1 MVFKY
6 CFFIFVIVCFN
17 LKKNENMG
25 FYNKVKW
32 VLGILMIFI
41 LIIAT
46 NLIDR
51 NNFVRIK
58 DSLETIYKDRLI
70 AKDLIFEISKAVQE
84 KELAAAKLDSVFFL
98 NRNKKVN
105 IDIETAIA
113 AFEETK
119 LTVKEA
125 KVFNDFK
132 NNIAVLKK
140 SEVLKPFKD
149 NSYNNQLLKVKK
161 NLYDLS
167 KIQMNEGKKQMDV
180 SKRAIDSIELFTQ
193 LEIYA
198 LIFLGIIVQVIVIYN
213 PKEK

>member
-1 MVFKY
+1 
-6 CFFIFVIVCFN
+6 
-17 LKKNENMG
+17 MG
-25 FYNKVKW
+25 FYTKVKW
-32 VLGILMIFI
+32 ILGILMIFI

-167 KIQMNEGKKQMDV
+167 KIQMNEGKKQMSI

>member
-1 MVFKY
+1 
-6 CFFIFVIVCFN
+6 
-17 LKKNENMG
+17 MG
-25 FYNKVKW
+25 FYTKVKW
-32 VLGILMIFI
+32 ILGILMIFI

-58 DSLETIYKDRLI
+58 DSLENIYEDRLI

>member
-1 MVFKY
+1 
-6 CFFIFVIVCFN
+6 
-17 LKKNENMG
+17 MG

-32 VLGILMIFI
+32 ILGILMIFI

-98 NRNKKVN
+98 NRNKQVN
-105 IDIETAIA
+105 IDIETTIA
-113 AFEETK
+113 KFEKTK
-119 LTVKEA
+119 LITEEA
-125 KVFNDFK
+125 RVFNDFK
-132 NNIAVLKK
+132 NNLAILMK
-140 SEVLKPFKD
+140 SEALKPIEN
-149 NSYNNQLLKVKK
+149 NSYNNQILKVKN

-167 KIQMNEGKKQMDV
+167 KIQMNEGKKQMSI